1 MTAHTQRSREVNR
14 VYLISLLTNIVMLAL
29 KLGVGFL
36 TGSLVMIADGMDSS
50 LDAIANTIA
59 MVVTRLAGHPPDEEH
74 PYGHR
79 RYETLAA
86 MLVGGFLLLTASE
99 IVKSS
104 IERLV
109 SGDVPEIGLAN
120 FAVMSLALVV
130 NLALFRMQRRAGQR
144 LHSEVLI
151 ASSEDKRSDIMVSI
165 TVLLS
170 LVTVT
175 LGLGWVD
182 AVAALV
188 VVGLIARNA
197 LHIIGR
203 SAAILVDHAVLDP
216 QDVRQ
221 VVADV
226 PGVYD
231 VTRVRSRGTEDDVY
245 LDLAVNVAPP
255 TTIDDSAAIAEE
267 IRARLRTR
275 FEGLSDIDVDFVP
288 ATDQPPDYARLAHAE
303 AAALGLGAHEV
314 VAAEMGAGLMLDM
327 HVEVPADMT
336 LDEAHTLVSRLE
348 KRLINSLPAVD
359 YVVTH
364 IEPAYGIKPCGDRDE
379 RGHHLAQQALWI
391 AMQAFPDNQ
400 WHDLNVR
407 AEPDGTY
414 SLSLHCRIDGSRPVE
429 EAHRLAEAVET
440 RLRSELPGLGR
451 ITIRTEPFKTPAPV
465 PA

>member
-1 MTAHTQRSREVNR
+1 MTVNTQRSREVNR
-14 VYLISLLTNIVMLAL
+14 VYLISLGTNLVMLSL
-29 KLGVGFL
+29 KLGIGFL

-59 MVVTRLAGHPPDEEH
+59 MVVTRLAGNPPDEEH

-86 MLVGGFLLLTASE
+86 MLVGAFLLLTASE

-104 IERLV
+104 IERLTTG
-109 SGDVPEIGLAN
+109 SVPEIGVAN
-120 FAVMSLALVV
+120 FAVMSLALAV
-130 NLALFRMQRRAGQR
+130 NLILFRMQRSAGQR

-188 VVGLIARNA
+188 VVALIARNA
-197 LHIIGR
+197 LRIIGR
-203 SAAILVDHAVLDP
+203 AASILVDKAVLDP
-216 QDVRQ
+216 KDVRQ
-221 VVADV
+221 AVADV

-231 VTRVRSRGTEDDVY
+231 VTRVRSRGTEDNVY

-255 TTIDDSAAIAEE
+255 TTVDDSAAIAEE

-288 ATDQPPDYARLAHAE
+288 AANQPPDYARVAHAE
-303 AAALGLGAHEV
+303 AVALGLGAHEV
-314 VAAEMGAGLMLDM
+314 VAAEIDGGLVLDM
-327 HVEVPADMT
+327 HVEVPADLT
-336 LDEAHTLVSRLE
+336 LEEAHANVSRFE
-348 KRLINSLPAVD
+348 QRLLVTLPELA

-364 IEPAYGIKPCGDRDE
+364 IEPAYGVKACADRDE
-379 RGHHLAQQALWI
+379 RGHTLAQRALRI
-391 AMQAFPDNQ
+391 ATELFPDNQ
-400 WHDLNVR
+400 WHDLNIRV
-407 AEPDGTY
+407 EPDGSY
-414 SLSLHCRIDGSRPVE
+414 ALSMHCRVDGALPLG
-429 EAHRLAEAVET
+429 EAHRLAEQVET
-440 RLRSELPGLGR
+440 RMRSELPQLGR
-451 ITIRTEPFKTPAPV
+451 VTIHTEPINAPFPV
-465 PA
+465 R